1 MTTAIGGYELESELG
16 HGATGT
22 VYVARPAAGGEPVAL
37 KVLSPAL
44 ASDPAFRARF
54 RREAEVMKRLAD
66 PHCVGV
72 YDYGDDDTP
81 WIAMEYVHGATL
93 RAVLDRADKLTPA
106 QACGVMLGALA
117 GLGHA
122 HDLGVVHRDVK
133 PDNVLVDAHGES
145 KLADF
150 GLVADRVEVNDWR
163 AIEGSPAYMS
173 PEQVR
178 GGPLDARSDLYAC
191 GAVLY
196 ELLTGHAPY
205 SAESPIAMLHAQV
218 DAPTPNTTSLPSR
231 IAAVVTRAL
240 AKDPNARPASAA
252 EFAAELTDA
261 ADRDLG
267 PLWLAGAGLA
277 GLVTGVLGVDHVAAD
292 ASAPRRRPRSRARL
306 AVAAAGVVTVVAA
319 AAVAVGALDHTPKKR
334 SAATTAAATPRSTS
348 ASSTSPPPTT
358 AVAVVDSCLVGRWS
372 STTAISTGIV
382 TSFNGPS
389 GSLLG
394 GIGIVRTIQADG
406 HERFDYSHATPF
418 ALGAERIGV
427 TGSSTDAIT
436 ARHGN
441 EALIAKSSVS
451 RVQSHVISQ
460 VQGAVGV
467 GFMPPYPAFGRVTY
481 ACHADGFTEHS
492 ANGTV
497 AWRRA

>member
-16 HGATGT
+16 QGATGT
-22 VYVARPAAGGEPVAL
+22 VYVARPAGSGEPVAL

-44 ASDPAFRARF
+44 ASDPAFRTRF
-54 RREAEVMKRLAD
+54 RREAEIMKRLAD

-133 PDNVLVDAHGES
+133 PENVLVDAHGES

-178 GGPLDARSDLYAC
+178 GEPLDPRSDLYAC

-205 SAESPIAMLHAQV
+205 SAESPLAMLHAQV
-218 DAPTPNTTSLPSR
+218 DAPTPNTASLPNR
-231 IAAVVTRAL
+231 IATVVTRAL
-240 AKDPNARPASAA
+240 AKDPNERPATAA

-261 ADRDLG
+261 ADNDLG
-267 PLWLAGAGLA
+267 PLWLASAGIAGIVAAATTIELAEHARRRRSRRVRIGVAA
-277 GLVTGVLGVDHVAAD
+277 GLVAALVVVG
-292 ASAPRRRPRSRARL
+292 AII
-306 AVAAAGVVTVVAA
+306 AAASSSSHTHPIATPSTNTVRP
-319 AAVAVGALDHTPKKR
+319 T
-334 SAATTAAATPRSTS
+334 AAT
-348 ASSTSPPPTT
+348 
-358 AVAVVDSCLVGRWS
+358 
-372 STTAISTGIV
+372 STTATPSTRASIV
-382 TSFNGPS
+382 P
-389 GSLLG
+389 L
-394 GIGIVRTIQADG
+394 VDPCVVG
-406 HERFDYSHATPF
+406 HWHATSATSYYKNFDSGKTDPTVG
-418 ALGAERIGV
+418 GAG
-427 TGSSTDAIT
+427 STDTVNAAGRYVVDNAAEAPFYGTDAGRVLIMT
-436 ARHGN
+436 FRGRLTGTLKARHGVEHTTTTTSTLSLAVTIGGQPIN
-441 EALIAKSSVS
+441 NARVVPGASTSTYTCNASSYIEHNS
-451 RVQSHVISQ
+451 
-460 VQGAVGV
+460 
-467 GFMPPYPAFGRVTY
+467 
-481 ACHADGFTEHS
+481 DGTETTWVRS
-492 ANGTV
+492 
-497 AWRRA
+497 

>member
-16 HGATGT
+16 QGATGT
-22 VYVARPAAGGEPVAL
+22 VYVARPSGSGEPVAL

-44 ASDPAFRARF
+44 ASDPAFRSRF
-54 RREAEVMKRLAD
+54 RREAEIMKRLAD

-133 PDNVLVDAHGES
+133 PENVLVDAHGES

-178 GGPLDARSDLYAC
+178 GGPLDPRSDLYAC

-218 DAPTPNTTSLPSR
+218 DAPTPNTASLPNH
-231 IAAVVTRAL
+231 IAIVVTRAL
-240 AKDPNARPASAA
+240 AKDPNERPASAA

-267 PLWLAGAGLA
+267 PLWLASAGLA
-277 GLVTGVLGVDHVAAD
+277 GLVAGVLAVDHVAAG

-306 AVAAAGVVTVVAA
+306 ALAVGAVVTVG
-319 AAVAVGALDHTPKKR
+319 AVAVAVAQSGALDHTPKKR
-334 SAATTAAATPRSTS
+334 SAATTAAATRPRTTS
-348 ASSTSPPPTT
+348 ASSTIPPLTT
-358 AVAVVDSCLVGRWS
+358 VAGIVDSCLVGRWI
-372 STTAISTGIV
+372 STTPISTGVV

-394 GIGIVRTIQADG
+394 GIGIVRTIEADG

-418 ALGAERIGV
+418 AVPTRSRPDMATKPRSPNRRSRM
-427 TGSSTDAIT
+427 SS
-436 ARHGN
+436 
-441 EALIAKSSVS
+441 
-451 RVQSHVISQ
+451 
-460 VQGAVGV
+460 
-467 GFMPPYPAFGRVTY
+467 
-481 ACHADGFTEHS
+481 HA
-492 ANGTV
+492 
-497 AWRRA
+497 

>member
-16 HGATGT
+16 QGATGT
-22 VYVARPAAGGEPVAL
+22 VYVARPAGSGEPVAL

-44 ASDPAFRARF
+44 ANDPAFRTRF
-54 RREAEVMKRLAD
+54 RREAEIMKRLAD

-72 YDYGDDDTP
+72 YDYGDDDPP

-117 GLGHA
+117 GLGRA

-133 PDNVLVDAHGES
+133 PENVLVDAHGES

-150 GLVADRVEVNDWR
+150 GLVADRLEVNDWR

-196 ELLTGHAPY
+196 ELLTGHATY

-218 DAPTPNTTSLPSR
+218 DAPTPNTASLPNR

-240 AKDPNARPASAA
+240 AKDPNARPATAA

-261 ADRDLG
+261 AEHDLG
-267 PLWLAGAGLA
+267 PLWFASAGIAGFVAAGTTVELAEHRSRRRSRRAPLGVAA
-277 GLVTGVLGVDHVAAD
+277 GLVVVLVVVGAIIAA
-292 ASAPRRRPRSRARL
+292 ASSSSHTHPIATPSINTVISRAATSITAAPTTRVSLVPLVDPCVVGHWHATSETGFYKNFDSGKTDPTVGGAGATDTVDAAGRYVVDNAGQAAFYGTDAGRELIMTFRGRLTGTLTARNGVEHTTTTTSTLTL
-306 AVAAAGVVTVVAA
+306 AVTIGGQPINNARVLPGAGT
-319 AAVAVGALDHTPKKR
+319 
-334 SAATTAAATPRSTS
+334 STYTCN
-348 ASSTSPPPTT
+348 ASSYIEHDSDGTETT
-358 AVAVVDSCLVGRWS
+358 WIRG
-372 STTAISTGIV
+372 
-382 TSFNGPS
+382 
-389 GSLLG
+389 
-394 GIGIVRTIQADG
+394 
-406 HERFDYSHATPF
+406 
-418 ALGAERIGV
+418 
-427 TGSSTDAIT
+427 
-436 ARHGN
+436 
-441 EALIAKSSVS
+441 
-451 RVQSHVISQ
+451 
-460 VQGAVGV
+460 
-467 GFMPPYPAFGRVTY
+467 
-481 ACHADGFTEHS
+481 
-492 ANGTV
+492 
-497 AWRRA
+497 